1 MNGSTIDSRG
11 TLLSMVQ
18 LSQRKRRPG
27 MRSCQGVRID
37 LHRHFARASSRSER
51 SQLCELSRPTKATL
65 DSLRKNLAWW
75 AVTRS
80 TPKPSKL
87 GNGSLRGY
95 RRLPWT
101 IRTTVL
107 TLASP
112 WADQSSRHYISA
124 ILLVFRTRLQNRYL
138 LRKIVIAYF
147 DHCKV

>member
-1 MNGSTIDSRG
+1 
-11 TLLSMVQ
+11 MVQ

-80 TPKPSKL
+80 SPKPSKL

-101 IRTTVL
+101 IRIYINSVL
-107 TLASP
+107 DCFNLGFTLGRSIKHICNLISLPHVTAKQASKN
-112 WADQSSRHYISA
+112 ICSA
-124 ILLVFRTRLQNRYL
+124 
-138 LRKIVIAYF
+138 KS
-147 DHCKV
+147 